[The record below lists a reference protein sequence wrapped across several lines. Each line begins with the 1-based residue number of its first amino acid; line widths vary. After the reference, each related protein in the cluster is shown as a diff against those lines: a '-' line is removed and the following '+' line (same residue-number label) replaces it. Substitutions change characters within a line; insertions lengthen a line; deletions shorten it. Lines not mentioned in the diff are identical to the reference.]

1 MIRGHISLIHP
12 AGGCRLDE
20 AAVMRYR
27 VIEPEA
33 AGEVIAVKAVSSQD
47 TTGNVAAQTALTDDV
62 DLSLIHI

>member
-33 AGEVIAVKAVSSQD
+33 AGEIVSVIAVSGENTA
-47 TTGNVAAQTALTDDV
+47 GNIAAQAALTDDI
-62 DLSLIHI
+62 DRFGLI